1 MSETFTCLY
10 CNRDFP
16 RKWNCEKH
24 MNTNCKLNLDGEIT
38 KLDALKRKKWTRKS
52 HPCKHE
58 DCNVS
63 FSSLKNLN
71 NHIDNKHMRGKYEDE
86 SVMTVKEIVTRLECE
101 LVEMTTLLRRK
112 YENYKLVPEGSKK
125 KSLKIK
131 LEAFVSEWNDL
142 KDATQ
147 LARMDVR

>member
-1 MSETFTCLY
+1 M
-10 CNRDFP
+10 
-16 RKWNCEKH
+16 
-24 MNTNCKLNLDGEIT
+24 G
-38 KLDALKRKKWTRKS
+38 
-52 HPCKHE
+52 
-58 DCNVS
+58 
-63 FSSLKNLN
+63 
-71 NHIDNKHMRGKYEDE
+71 GKYEDE
-86 SVMTVKEIVTRLECE
+86 SVMTIKEIVTRLECE

-147 LARMDVR
+147 LARMDLR